1 MTTTKT
7 AASMA
12 ELIDRIAARRLT
24 CDDPATDLLPEHAA
38 GVLDYVLI
46 QRRVPHAVLRAD
58 AEDALLLAVL
68 LHKQAD
74 EIEYSTIGLARKMG
88 LTWARIAALR
98 GKHSPQAAEQLYQ
111 RLAAS
116 IAGEPRQV
124 AEGRQQT
131 RSKGRAT
138 TNRPVPG
145 GSGHRKVHIDDDT
158 WEKLA
163 QLADDAGTNRSAVL
177 RDETRER
184 WRRRERR
191 RVREQGKGFRPPPH
205 SGGGPPEVVWA
216 EHNHEEAVR
225 VAEAL
230 ASIEVPGVAAESAA
244 WVAEVLHD
252 SDAPATWLPMALGLV
267 YKELKGLGLAD
278 KELESDEQLN
288 ALPGDLASR
297 LAALAREWDD
307 VTRDP
312 LTQAARARATPVR
325 PHTAGTDHAATQ
337 KPVRRRAS

>member
-1 MTTTKT
+1 M
-7 AASMA
+7 
-12 ELIDRIAARRLT
+12 
-24 CDDPATDLLPEHAA
+24 
-38 GVLDYVLI
+38 
-46 QRRVPHAVLRAD
+46 
-58 AEDALLLAVL
+58 
-68 LHKQAD
+68 
-74 EIEYSTIGLARKMG
+74 
-88 LTWARIAALR
+88 
-98 GKHSPQAAEQLYQ
+98 
-111 RLAAS
+111 
-116 IAGEPRQV
+116 
-124 AEGRQQT
+124 
-131 RSKGRAT
+131 
-138 TNRPVPG
+138 
-145 GSGHRKVHIDDDT
+145 
-158 WEKLA
+158 
-163 QLADDAGTNRSAVL
+163 
-177 RDETRER
+177 
-184 WRRRERR
+184 
-191 RVREQGKGFRPPPH
+191 
-205 SGGGPPEVVWA
+205 VWA